1 MADSQI
7 LNAST
12 ADAQSVYELPGTVRF
27 ILKAVN
33 ADFSDN
39 GAGSS
44 WIPAV
49 VIGSDSGHVIARA
62 LDPSVVVAA
71 GDDAAVSWFPGVK
84 AGGAASPTTSFPWIR
99 RRKLGAVDQTIGSNL
114 EPLITW
120 NSTHNDFPAVFTAGV
135 DGIQVLVDGLYAIT
149 VHLFLNG
156 PIGNFP
162 FEIYLNN
169 VDSDDAFRYSA
180 PAQFP
185 LYSGVA
191 VADLVARLTA
201 GHDVYVTCRQESGFP
216 WTIAGNDGCWFEVRR
231 LGDATVVD
239 SFG

>member
-7 LNAST
+7 LNAQVEAS
-12 ADAQSVYELPGTVRF
+12 QSAYPVPDSVRF
-27 ILKAVN
+27 ILKSVA
-33 ADFSDN
+33 ASFLDN
-39 GAGSS
+39 GAAGN

-49 VIGSDSGHVIARA
+49 LIQSDSGHTIARA
-62 LDPSVVVAA
+62 LDPSVVVTA
-71 GDDAAVSWFPGVK
+71 GDDADVSWFPGVK
-84 AGGAASPTTSFPWIR
+84 AGGGGSTATAFPWIR

-135 DGIQVLVDGLYAIT
+135 DGIEVLVDGLYSIT
-149 VHLFLNG
+149 VHLFING
-156 PIGNFP
+156 LIGNFP

-180 PAQFP
+180 SAQFP

-191 VADLVARLTA
+191 VADLVARLSA

-216 WTIAGNDGCWFEVRR
+216 WTIAGNDGCWFELRR
-231 LGDATVVD
+231 LGDVTVAD